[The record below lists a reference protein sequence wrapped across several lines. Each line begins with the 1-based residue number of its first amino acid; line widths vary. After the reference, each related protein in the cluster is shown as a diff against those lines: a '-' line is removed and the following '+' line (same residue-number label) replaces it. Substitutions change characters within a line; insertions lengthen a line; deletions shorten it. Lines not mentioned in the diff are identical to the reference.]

1 MENKIEIAVEVIKV
15 EHIANTL
22 VAVTLRCCGDES
34 TDSVHTFEVSG
45 EHTEADLQA
54 WLDSRHAHVRGQ
66 YHKREAAK
74 DFFIKMSTS
83 TQKS

>member
-1 MENKIEIAVEVIKV
+1 MEITVEVIKV
-15 EHIANTL
+15 EHLANTL

-54 WLDSRHAHVRGQ
+54 WLDSRHAHVKRQ
-66 YHKREAAK
+66 YHKRETAK
-74 DFFIKMSTS
+74 DFFNKLKVKTAE
-83 TQKS
+83 